1 MTEAQRH
8 QILLDMLAQLGFVT
22 VENVIERLGISP
34 ATARRDINKLDESGK
49 LVALVDSSKIGE
61 RAGMLFS
68 RADQIA
74 MLITGKNA
82 NPQVLQQLE
91 AQGVSI
97 LRV

>member
-1 MTEAQRH
+1 
-8 QILLDMLAQLGFVT
+8 MLRSA
-22 VENVIERLGISP
+22 
-34 ATARRDINKLDESGK
+34 A
-49 LVALVDSSKIGE
+49 DSLFLHKIGE